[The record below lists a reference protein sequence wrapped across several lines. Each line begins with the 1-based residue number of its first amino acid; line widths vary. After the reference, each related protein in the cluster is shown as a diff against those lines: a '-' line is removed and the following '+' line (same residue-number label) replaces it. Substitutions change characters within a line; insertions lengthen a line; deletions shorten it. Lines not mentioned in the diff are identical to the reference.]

1 MLVDARYGYAG
12 ASPVHSAKLK
22 KEASLMRIED
32 IMRKD
37 VVTVSP
43 STSIGEALLLLRA
56 NRIRHLPV
64 LQDDRLVGIVS
75 DRDLRDALPSRLL
88 THEDDDTILHKP
100 VIAIMQKQVVT
111 AHPLDFIEDA
121 SAHMYEH
128 KVGSLPVVEGE
139 KLVGMITE
147 SDLFSSLIEL
157 FGVNKPSSHIEV
169 EVDDRVGVLAEV
181 SQVFREAHVNV
192 TSVVVFPGKKPAKKN
207 LVFRVQTI
215 DPRTVLHLLS
225 ERGFHVVGPTEGGI
239 PQ

>member
-1 MLVDARYGYAG
+1 
-12 ASPVHSAKLK
+12 
-22 KEASLMRIED
+22 MRIEE
-32 IMRKD
+32 IMRKKM
-37 VVTVSP
+37 VTIQP
-43 STSIGEALLLLRA
+43 STTIGEALLLLRA

-64 LQDDRLVGIVS
+64 IENDSLVGIVS

-88 THEDDDTILHKP
+88 THDDDDTVLHKP
-100 VIAIMQKQVVT
+100 VADIMNQQVIT

-121 SAHMYEH
+121 ALQLYEH
-128 KVGSLPVVEGE
+128 KIGSLPIVEGNR
-139 KLVGMITE
+139 LVGLITE

-169 EVDDRVGVLAEV
+169 EVDDRVGMLAEV
-181 SQVFREAHVNV
+181 SQVFRDAQVNV

-215 DPRTVLHLLS
+215 DPRIVTQLLL
-225 ERGFHVVGPTEGGI
+225 EKGFSVIGPTEGGI

>member
-1 MLVDARYGYAG
+1 
-12 ASPVHSAKLK
+12 
-22 KEASLMRIED
+22 MRIEE
-32 IMRKD
+32 IMRKKM
-37 VVTVSP
+37 VTIQP
-43 STSIGEALLLLRA
+43 STTIGEALLLLRA

-64 LQDDRLVGIVS
+64 IENDSLVGIVS

-88 THEDDDTILHKP
+88 THDDDDTVLHKP
-100 VIAIMQKQVVT
+100 VANIMNQQVIT

-121 SAHMYEH
+121 ALQLYEH
-128 KVGSLPVVEGE
+128 KIGSLPIVEGNR
-139 KLVGMITE
+139 LVGLITE

-169 EVDDRVGVLAEV
+169 EVDDRVGMLAEV
-181 SQVFREAHVNV
+181 SQVFRDAQVNV

-215 DPRTVLHLLS
+215 DPRIVTQLLL
-225 ERGFHVVGPTEGGI
+225 EKGFSVIGPTEGGI

>member
-1 MLVDARYGYAG
+1 
-12 ASPVHSAKLK
+12 
-22 KEASLMRIED
+22 MRIEE
-32 IMRKD
+32 IMRKKM
-37 VVTVSP
+37 VTIQP
-43 STSIGEALLLLRA
+43 STTIGEALLLLRA

-64 LQDDRLVGIVS
+64 IENDSLVGIVS

-88 THEDDDTILHKP
+88 THDDDDTVLHKP
-100 VIAIMQKQVVT
+100 VADIMNQQVIT

-121 SAHMYEH
+121 ALQLYEH
-128 KVGSLPVVEGE
+128 KIGSLPIVEGNR
-139 KLVGMITE
+139 LVGLITE

-169 EVDDRVGVLAEV
+169 VVDDRVGMLAEV
-181 SQVFREAHVNV
+181 SQVFRDAQVNV

-215 DPRTVLHLLS
+215 DPRIVTQLLL
-225 ERGFHVVGPTEGGI
+225 EKGFSVIGPTEGGI

>member
-1 MLVDARYGYAG
+1 
-12 ASPVHSAKLK
+12 
-22 KEASLMRIED
+22 MRIEE
-32 IMRKD
+32 IMRKKM
-37 VVTVSP
+37 VTIHS
-43 STSIGEALLLLRA
+43 STTIGEALLLLRA

-64 LQDDRLVGIVS
+64 IENDSLVGIVS

-88 THEDDDTILHKP
+88 THDDDDTVLHKP
-100 VIAIMQKQVVT
+100 VANIMNQQVIT

-121 SAHMYEH
+121 ALQLYEH
-128 KVGSLPVVEGE
+128 KIGSLPIVEGNR
-139 KLVGMITE
+139 LVGLITE

-169 EVDDRVGVLAEV
+169 EVDDRVGMLAEV
-181 SQVFREAHVNV
+181 SQVFRDAQVNV

-215 DPRTVLHLLS
+215 DPRIVTQLLL
-225 ERGFHVVGPTEGGI
+225 EKGFSVIGPTEGGI